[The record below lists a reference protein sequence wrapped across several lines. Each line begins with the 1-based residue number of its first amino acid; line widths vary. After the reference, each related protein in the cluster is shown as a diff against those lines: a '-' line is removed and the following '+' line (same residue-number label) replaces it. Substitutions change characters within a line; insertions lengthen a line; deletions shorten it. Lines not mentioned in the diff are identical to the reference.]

1 MELELLDSRPP
12 DPSIPPSV
20 TQVRRMQAR
29 GAGEVII
36 EGSIFYNLVI
46 ISPVIFDTSALAS
59 QTVLNSYR
67 K

>member
-1 MELELLDSRPP
+1 
-12 DPSIPPSV
+12 
-20 TQVRRMQAR
+20 MQAR